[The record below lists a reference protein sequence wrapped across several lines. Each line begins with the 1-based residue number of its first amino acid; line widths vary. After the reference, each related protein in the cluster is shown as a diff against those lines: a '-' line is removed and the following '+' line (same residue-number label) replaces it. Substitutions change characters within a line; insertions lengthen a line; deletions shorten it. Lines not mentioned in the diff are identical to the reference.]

1 MKTTIFLAI
10 WLAIGFGIESVYWI
24 DRATSAEHVNRRVA
38 ALESQTQFLEGVF
51 VACLNHDVFFIQN
64 AVYTCR
70 ARKSS
75 LTKGDIKEE
84 LNDTL

>member
-1 MKTTIFLAI
+1 MKAAIAIAI
-10 WLAIGFGIESVYWI
+10 WFSVAFGIESTYWI

-51 VACLNHDVFFIQN
+51 VACLNHDVFFVQN

-70 ARKSS
+70 ARQTT
-75 LTKGDIKEE
+75 LTKKDIKEE
-84 LNDTL
+84 LNGTL

>member
-1 MKTTIFLAI
+1 MKAAIAIAI
-10 WLAIGFGIESVYWI
+10 WFAAAFGIESAYWI

-51 VACLNHDVFFIQN
+51 VACLNHDVFFVQK

-70 ARKSS
+70 ARQTS
-75 LTKGDIKEE
+75 LTKKDIKEE